1 MNCIW
6 FMNHKNTAKKKAEH
20 DSIQSIKETHEN
32 NAFNTVNRSLSVN
45 LITADVNDA
54 AQQFLKA
61 YGKLPVTARDE
72 ASAKLLFVQL
82 VSSKAARIA
91 ASGFDRAI
99 RHAKS
104 PFDESYSSHSSRD
117 SRF

>member
-1 MNCIW
+1 MSCIW
-6 FMNHKNTAKKKAEH
+6 FMNKKDTTKKKIEYNT
-20 DSIQSIKETHEN
+20 IQGIKEIHEN
-32 NAFNTVNRSLSVN
+32 DAFNSVNRSFSVN
-45 LITADVNDA
+45 LITPDVNDA

-72 ASAKLLFVQL
+72 ASAKMLFVKL
-82 VSSKAARIA
+82 VSSKAARLA
-91 ASGFDRAI
+91 ASGFDRAL

-104 PFDESYSSHSSRD
+104 PFDESYSSSSCD